1 MRTVAALFVRADSI
15 YKTMPDVDAW
25 DIERDARRWPG
36 GCPVVAH
43 PPSVLLHVDHILAL
57 AAGGSNHVDNLVT
70 ACEPCNAGKGARP
83 LSVAPQSLS
92 EKAAEVAER
101 EAQLLGYQALLEAK
115 RQRLDNETWRVL
127 EVFYPHRPE
136 SVPRDEFSSA
146 RRFIERM
153 GVHAVLEAAEIAM
166 AAPEVNYRRRFRYF
180 CGVCWNKIRE
190 PQK

>member
-1 MRTVAALFVRADSI
+1 MTDQLPDPLVPPEVGRRNVSKRTRFEI
-15 YKTMPDVDAW
+15 FK
-25 DIERDARRWPG
+25 RDGFACQYCG
-36 GCPVVAH
+36 AH

-115 RQRLDNETWRVL
+115 RQRLDDETWRVL